1 MTVRRP
7 LVAIGGRVQELP
19 LADSLPG
26 GGGAGA
32 TTLTEVTLDF
42 GATPVFSK
50 TFTILDAAITAGTPI
65 LVGSSGNMPAGVSFD
80 EHEMDALYCVATCA
94 VNGTITLLAVATP
107 GPIAGTRN
115 IIYKT

>member
-7 LVAIGGRVQELP
+7 LVAIGGRVKELP
-19 LADSLPG
+19 LADSLPALG
-26 GGGAGA
+26 NP
-32 TTLTEVTLDF
+32 LIEVTLDF

-107 GPIAGTRN
+107 GPIAGTRS